1 MEHGQIVRFRKSY
14 DSSPYITVKYREKYL
29 FLSIDTLNRRCEFAD
44 IPDANREEI
53 NFNIL
58 EIPIK
63 DIIDMYIDNEELE
76 QDEVPIY
83 YTGIIMKNKINGKYY
98 SIILVR
104 DGEGRGEQNYYLIDL
119 ETFELKSVVGNTKE
133 EQFEYVKKN
142 YHCYKH
148 TKNHYGL
155 FFFSDLKINIR

>member
-1 MEHGQIVRFRKSY
+1 MEHGQIVKFHKSH
-14 DSSPYITVKYREKYL
+14 DSSPYITIKYRDKYL
-29 FLSIDTLNRRCEFAD
+29 FLRVDTLNRRCEFTD
-44 IPDANREEI
+44 KPDSNREEI

-63 DIIDMYIDNEELE
+63 DIINMYIDNEELE
-76 QDEVPIY
+76 KEEVPLY
-83 YTGIIMKNKINGKYY
+83 YTGMIMENKINGKYY
-98 SIILVR
+98 SMILVR
-104 DGEGRGEQNYYLIDL
+104 DEEDRGERNYYLIDL
-119 ETFELKSVVGNTKE
+119 ETFELKSITGNTKE

-148 TKNHYGL
+148 TKIHYGL

>member
-1 MEHGQIVRFRKSY
+1 MEHGQIVKFHKSH
-14 DSSPYITVKYREKYL
+14 DSSPYITIKYRDKYL
-29 FLSIDTLNRRCEFAD
+29 FLNINTLNRRCEFTD
-44 IPDANREEI
+44 MPDADREEI

-76 QDEVPIY
+76 QDEIQIY
-83 YTGIIMKNKINGKYY
+83 YTGTILKSKFNGKYY
-98 SIILVR
+98 SMILVR
-104 DGEGRGEQNYYLIDL
+104 DEEGRGEQNYYLIDL
-119 ETFELKSVVGNTKE
+119 ETFELKNIAGNTKE
-133 EQFEYVKKN
+133 EQFGYVEKN

-148 TKNHYGL
+148 TRTHFGL